1 MIQKILIAI
10 DGSESAD
17 KALDFALDQAE
28 KYSVTELAI
37 VNVFSR
43 VTELGMIS
51 YPSVAAEYAP
61 STMETYYNELKT
73 LHEKILEEAV
83 TKAKNKKPNL
93 NITTTLVEGRPAGK
107 IVEVAKIGK
116 FDMLILGHRGLSG
129 IREFVLGSVSHRV
142 SHDAECTV
150 IIVK

>member
-10 DGSESAD
+10 DGSKSAD
-17 KALDFALDQAE
+17 KALNFALDLAE
-28 KYSVTELAI
+28 KYSVAELALI
-37 VNVFSR
+37 NVFSR
-43 VTELGMIS
+43 VSELGMLS
-51 YPSVAAEYAP
+51 YPSVATEYAP
-61 STMETYYNELKT
+61 SSMETYYNELKT

-83 TKAKNKKPNL
+83 TKAKNQKPNM
-93 NITTTLVEGRPAGK
+93 NITTTLVEGHPASK
-107 IVEVAKIGK
+107 IVDVAKLGK
-116 FDMLILGHRGLSG
+116 YDMIILGHRGLSG